1 MRRSQKKKNMRL
13 RQLEFAPVR
22 ATLWDKIRTCLVP
35 MNIEVHEGYEIRL
48 KILKD
53 KTILVFGVRRIE

>member
-1 MRRSQKKKNMRL
+1 
-13 RQLEFAPVR
+13 
-22 ATLWDKIRTCLVP
+22 